1 MRVRL
6 RYAKLGKVRFTSHRD
21 VARLWERAL
30 RRANLPVATT
40 QGFNPRPR
48 LHFGLALSTGHESLA
63 EYLDVDLRDE
73 GAEGLDPAELPGLLT
88 PLLPPGLT
96 VEAAAVLDAGAVSL
110 QQAVTHCTWWLDL
123 PGASPAELVSEVAR
137 LLAAERLPVQRERK
151 GRAVVDDLRPGILS
165 LAVLGPAG
173 PVTAGDGA
181 VGDGV
186 VAGGPGGCTRLEA
199 VLATQPRGIRPGELL
214 SVFDPPR
221 PDPVEEGGRVVRAQ
235 QWISAGGAAH
245 EPLGLPGA
253 ATPAPHAVAR
263 AS

>member
-6 RYAKLGKVRFTSHRD
+6 RYSKLGKVRFTSHRD

-30 RRANLPVATT
+30 RRAELPVATT

-73 GAEGLDPAELPGLLT
+73 AAAGVDPATLPGVLT

-96 VEAAAVLDAGAVSL
+96 VEAAAVLDTGAPSL

-123 PGASPAELVSEVAR
+123 PDATAAELVPEVAR

-151 GRAVVDDLRPGILS
+151 GRTVVDDLRPGILS

-173 PVTAGDGA
+173 PVTAGDGEP
-181 VGDGV
+181 
-186 VAGGPGGCTRLEA
+186 AGGPAGCVRLEA

-245 EPLGLPGA
+245 EPLGRAGA

>member
-6 RYAKLGKVRFTSHRD
+6 RYTKLGKVRFTSHRD

-30 RRANLPVATT
+30 RRAGLPVAST
-40 QGFNPRPR
+40 QGFAPRPR

-63 EYLDVDLRDE
+63 EYLDVDLRDDAA
-73 GAEGLDPAELPGLLT
+73 GDVDLAALPAVLT

-96 VEAAAVLDAGAVSL
+96 VEAAGVSEAGEASL
-110 QQAVTHCTWWLDL
+110 QQAVTQCTWWLDL
-123 PGASPAELVSEVAR
+123 PGSDPSWLVAEAAR

-151 GRAVVDDLRPGILS
+151 GRQVVDDLRPGILDLS
-165 LAVLGPAG
+165 VLGPATPVAPERGG
-173 PVTAGDGA
+173 PTGDG
-181 VGDGV
+181 
-186 VAGGPGGCTRLEA
+186 CIRLEA
-199 VLATQPRGIRPGELL
+199 VLATQPRGIRPSELMG
-214 SVFDPPR
+214 VFSPAR
-221 PDPVEEGGRVVRAQ
+221 PDPVHEGGRVVRARQ
-235 QWISAGGAAH
+235 VISAGGATR